1 MALLR
6 SGYTNVVWCDLDRT
20 TTALDVCFVNSLP
33 VPWERRRP
41 ACFRSGLE
49 ARAPRRP
56 YTGTGLVKWT
66 SSLPLINAGFCC
78 FSHPRQTDCT
88 TSQLIES
95 TNYAN
100 TALPVPMSGNIT
112 CRCGM
117 CNAVIVSGAT
127 YGPRFSHTEKKT
139 EIFSHFEMRE
149 RMTCCNRRW
158 CSEHVSEEGLS
169 RGEAGDTDQCLQ
181 TYWHQNCSCRF
192 PAEVLARYCC
202 RGEVARGESTRR
214 HHQNR
219 TG

>member
-1 MALLR
+1 MITRSQPRVLLLSTGPYALGILAAR
-6 SGYTNVVWCDLDRT
+6 CAAPYGTVAKWVYQCCVVRFGQDNHS
-20 TTALDVCFVNSLP
+20 A
-33 VPWERRRP
+33 
-41 ACFRSGLE
+41 
-49 ARAPRRP
+49 
-56 YTGTGLVKWT
+56 
-66 SSLPLINAGFCC
+66 SLPLINAGFCC

-202 RGEVARGESTRR
+202 RGEVAPG
-214 HHQNR
+214 
-219 TG
+219 